1 MAKHKQERKKTQ
13 CKRKRKNKTKKQTA
27 GRDFSER
34 LSLFNTWMTSEKEKG
49 EYYDNELEKEEQ
61 KLFKDIEPSPVQFYR
76 IFGANCD
83 ANLKYQLQSNV
94 KGPTAYEESKLKKM
108 KLDYA
113 KKLNLPEENIHITCT
128 SNFHVYMN
136 AALIR
141 IKRNIPLLNYFSTL
155 PIENDPEFIALV
167 KNIKEDLNNNKK
179 VYLSGESWGGAM
191 CNRVAMILQNEVTT
205 ISNIHNLEIN
215 AYGSIFIAPFA
226 DTKDIKLTNY
236 MGVQD
241 FALLYNG
248 LTYPDPLD
256 LPKKSDVI
264 DIKEGRNFKNL
275 RSSPNKAYYEFHE
288 KPMDDT
294 VVWVDF
300 WIEVPDENPP
310 FVNVR
315 DYYYAWNLGKDV
327 PAVIHNAYEPVE
339 FDVLARINPSVKK
352 KNRWFTSMK
361 K

>member
-1 MAKHKQERKKTQ
+1 MAKHKQEHKKTRRN
-13 CKRKRKNKTKKQTA
+13 RKRKNKTKKQTA

-34 LSLFNTWMTSEKEKG
+34 VNLFRLLMNTEKEKG
-49 EYYDNELEKEEQ
+49 EYYDEEERE
-61 KLFKDIEPSPVQFYR
+61 LFKDVEPSPIQFYR
-76 IFGANCD
+76 VFGANCESK
-83 ANLKYQLQSNV
+83 LKYQLQSNM
-94 KGPTAYEESKLKKM
+94 KGPAAYEESKLKKM

-141 IKRNIPLLNYFSTL
+141 IKQNIPLLNYFSTL

-191 CNRVAMILQNEVTT
+191 CNRVAMILQKELPT

-215 AYGSIFIAPFA
+215 AYGSIFVASFE

-236 MGVQD
+236 MGIQD

-248 LTYPDPLD
+248 LQYPDPLD
-256 LPKKSDVI
+256 LPKKSDVV
-264 DIKEGRNFKNL
+264 DIKEGSNFRNLYPNY
-275 RSSPNKAYYEFHE
+275 PNKAYYTFRE

-300 WIEVPDENPP
+300 WIEVPDETP

-315 DYYYAWNLGKDV
+315 NYYYDMGIGKHV
-327 PAVIHNAYEPVE
+327 PATIHNAYEPVE
-339 FDVLARINPSVKK
+339 FDVLARINPAVKK
-352 KNRWFTSMK
+352 KKKWFSR
-361 K
+361 